1 MACRWEVSLM
11 WWDFHG
17 ELIDEFMGVVGV
29 RVRFGFCLSRSE
41 VLVLWEWDL
50 AVRDFI
56 CHLMTLSFRG
66 KSWSARD
73 CSEFICYLLS

>member
-1 MACRWEVSLM
+1 M

-17 ELIDEFMGVVGV
+17 ELIDEFMGVAGV

-50 AVRDFI
+50 AVRALFV
-56 CHLMTLSFRG
+56 T
-66 KSWSARD
+66 
-73 CSEFICYLLS
+73 